1 MSVSLSHA
9 WQGWTK
15 TAGVT
20 ITDESAL
27 CSAGLGATA
36 SLTRRVPVRAGESL
50 VFSLLCRRISV
61 VLEETKTAWQG
72 PVMAY
77 YPYEG
82 CPADQV
88 MRAHTTV
95 IRPSLQEYRLPF
107 TVPET
112 AGPEAF
118 VELSV
123 GSFESSAADLEFLRP
138 LLEIKSAVLGSA
150 RQVAAGR
157 LKWSSADSSF
167 QLDALSP
174 SAGLVVES
182 YAAGVITLM
191 AERLASMPRISV
203 QAETSVTS
211 RHVLA
216 KAGQFNRS
224 TGRFVI
230 ELVSLLDA
238 SLVNAQAI
246 GGLELIINVSIEV

>member
-1 MSVSLSHA
+1 MSVSLGHA

-15 TAGVT
+15 TSGVT
-20 ITDESAL
+20 ITDESAR
-27 CSAGLGATA
+27 CSAGLGGTA

-61 VLEETKTAWQG
+61 VLAETATAWQG
-72 PVMAY
+72 PVIVY

-82 CPADQV
+82 CPEGQV

-112 AGPEAF
+112 AGAEAF
-118 VELSV
+118 VELVV
-123 GSFESSAADLEFLRP
+123 GSFESSAAELEFLRP

-157 LKWSSADSSF
+157 LKWSAADSSF
-167 QLDALSP
+167 HLDALSP

-182 YAAGVITLM
+182 YAAGVITLV
-191 AERLASMPRISV
+191 AEKLATAPLIFV
-203 QAETSVTS
+203 QPEASATS

-216 KAGQFNRS
+216 KAGQFDRS

-238 SLVNAQAI
+238 SLVNVQAI
-246 GGLELIINVSIEV
+246 SGIELIINVSIEV